1 MKNGVGVP
9 QNIVLFG
16 GTSEIGQAIIRG
28 LVQPG
33 VANVSLVCRDV
44 DAGSVFAES
53 LGETFGDTEV
63 DVVRFDAADPAGMVS
78 IVNEVCP
85 AGRDIDVAVIAQ
97 GVLAEGVDYFAS
109 PERVGEVMNVNGTAT
124 IALLYALAG
133 HMRRQGYGRIVL
145 LSSVAGVR
153 VRKGNPVY
161 GASKAAVDSFA
172 VALDH
177 ELEGTGVSILVVRP
191 GFVESKMTAG
201 MKKAPFSTT
210 PGAVAKIVVASVN
223 GNKTVVY
230 APSILQYVFGVFR
243 LLPQAVWRR
252 LPLG

>member
-16 GTSEIGQAIIRG
+16 GTSEIGQSIVSA

-44 DAGSVFAES
+44 DSGTDFAVA
-53 LGETFGDTEV
+53 LGDRFDDLAV
-63 DVVRFDAADPAGMVS
+63 DVIRFDAGDHTAMAS
-78 IVNEVCP
+78 IVDEVCSG
-85 AGRDIDVAVIAQ
+85 GRDIDVAVIAQ
-97 GVLAEGVDYFAS
+97 GVLAEGVDYFAH
-109 PERVGEVMNVNGTAT
+109 PEKVNEVVAVNSTAT
-124 IALLYALAG
+124 MSLLYVLADRL
-133 HMRRQGYGRIVL
+133 RRQGYGRIVL

-210 PGAVAKIVVASVN
+210 PNAVAKIVVASVN
-223 GNKTVVY
+223 SGRTVVY